1 MGLLDMFG
9 LGGVAGTVLGG
20 PFSGSG
26 SGMPFMHGADS
37 QYQLQMAQIGSQN
50 MQAQYMFQMASM
62 QINAQKEMA
71 FEKLDT
77 SLRIAKLDYLAR
89 MNETENQHK
98 VDMRELDVREHEI
111 DLQYQQANSQ
121 STSDFLT

>member
-1 MGLLDMFG
+1 
-9 LGGVAGTVLGG
+9 
-20 PFSGSG
+20 
-26 SGMPFMHGADS
+26 MHGADS